1 MAGQGGLFSIDDDDL
16 DLGDEDFLLAA
27 AASMPHATA
36 ITNSTN
42 SRPSLQQNNNLITKT
57 TFNKKPTAESYE
69 SPKNIPTPDR
79 SSLTNVNSSFL
90 GSFDDDFGDDNI
102 GSFLTKRR
110 SSDSPVLGV
119 QPLKKQPK
127 TSNSPFENNT
137 AETNSRLQGKKQ
149 KIGGTTFD
157 NVNRPPMQGRSQA
170 ILNKIQGLSSSSNQ
184 PQSSSGLRMPVSDSG
199 TTQSPAGKTSKPGKF
214 VFKPVN
220 RTSPNSPTVPSAGGD
235 GFALRP
241 NNVFNANGGRGS
253 AVSPNIGGSP
263 LLTSGVPKN
272 NVQKSPTDNHTG
284 ESPGTTGRLSR
295 LLVGT
300 ATNSTSSSTKD
311 GPGQAGNNIVELSK
325 GNSLPKVGC
334 TYSASTQLRT
344 PTVSNVGS
352 ASNSPQLR
360 NSASLQNKPASKGH
374 VFGSKVSNSQQLRV
388 PEVNDASFPSNVN
401 VSSGSVQCNPGTQSG
416 VLRNPANAQFK
427 SSGIRNPTSSSSG
440 VQGNMGTQGTVGTSQ
455 AMSTCQ
461 SNFTQPLQPRYTQA
475 GPRLPQRGG
484 HNFAPRMGNVSSTP
498 RYTGQHG
505 TPRVPQSAGMVAPR
519 MQQTPR
525 FQQTPRMQYTPTMHQ
540 TPRMPQ
546 GRGGPIRQR
555 SPNGPGSGLYNSTF
569 GQNTSEQ
576 GTGSPG
582 SFLSPQAPV
591 CTSRLLKLC
600 NASRPKDL
608 TPRVK
613 KRKFPGP
620 AGILPKLSEDKQLD
634 DVAIATPQTPS
645 HSAVAKKPKDE
656 DLSSSQ
662 LSQEDPRKG
671 SWDTMKKELGLHE
684 DNSSCILGKNNIALV
699 LRRASLKLLP
709 QGKVPQ
715 LCVWVK
721 LLSLDGRNGSVV
733 FRDHTGEMQGTI
745 HQKVLEEYPSEI
757 KAGTTLVLRQV
768 GVFSPSARNHYLNI
782 TLNNIVQVYPPGT
795 KSGITSNPSSQD
807 SPEMNQSP
815 PPSWLKF
822 QDTSPTCTRS
832 VVSQQATTTV
842 GKGNTQKTGQHV
854 QQLPFSSA
862 LGQNAAQVS
871 KVVGTGG
878 KGTADKPANT
888 GVNSGPDVDELWG
901 EDNLDELLEDIGEEM
916 FGDF

>member
-1 MAGQGGLFSIDDDDL
+1 M
-16 DLGDEDFLLAA
+16 
-27 AASMPHATA
+27 
-36 ITNSTN
+36 
-42 SRPSLQQNNNLITKT
+42 
-57 TFNKKPTAESYE
+57 
-69 SPKNIPTPDR
+69 
-79 SSLTNVNSSFL
+79 
-90 GSFDDDFGDDNI
+90 
-102 GSFLTKRR
+102 
-110 SSDSPVLGV
+110 
-119 QPLKKQPK
+119 
-127 TSNSPFENNT
+127 
-137 AETNSRLQGKKQ
+137 
-149 KIGGTTFD
+149 
-157 NVNRPPMQGRSQA
+157 
-170 ILNKIQGLSSSSNQ
+170 
-184 PQSSSGLRMPVSDSG
+184 
-199 TTQSPAGKTSKPGKF
+199 
-214 VFKPVN
+214 
-220 RTSPNSPTVPSAGGD
+220 
-235 GFALRP
+235 
-241 NNVFNANGGRGS
+241 
-253 AVSPNIGGSP
+253 
-263 LLTSGVPKN
+263 
-272 NVQKSPTDNHTG
+272 
-284 ESPGTTGRLSR
+284 
-295 LLVGT
+295 
-300 ATNSTSSSTKD
+300 
-311 GPGQAGNNIVELSK
+311 
-325 GNSLPKVGC
+325 
-334 TYSASTQLRT
+334 
-344 PTVSNVGS
+344 GS
-352 ASNSPQLR
+352 ASSSPQLR

-374 VFGSKVSNSQQLRV
+374 VFGSKVSNSQLPRV
-388 PEVNDASFPSNVN
+388 SEVTNAIFPST
-401 VSSGSVQCNPGTQSG
+401 VSVTSVSVQCNPGIQATSG
-416 VLRNPANAQFK
+416 LRNPANAQFK
-427 SSGIRNPTSSSSG
+427 SSGMRNPTSSTSDLE
-440 VQGNMGTQGTVGTSQ
+440 VQGNMGTQGTVGTSHV
-455 AMSTCQ
+455 MSSCQ
-461 SNFTQPLQPRYTQA
+461 SNFTQPLQPRSTQA

-484 HNFAPRMGNVSSTP
+484 HSFAARMGNVSSTP
-498 RYTGQHG
+498 RFTGQYG

-519 MQQTPR
+519 MQQSPR

-576 GTGSPG
+576 GLTGSPG

-656 DLSSSQ
+656 DLTSSQ

-684 DNSSCILGKNNIALV
+684 DNSSCMLGKNNIALV

-795 KSGITSNPSSQD
+795 KSGITSNPSSLD

-822 QDTSPTCTRS
+822 QDTSPACTRS

-842 GKGNTQKTGQHV
+842 GMGNTQKTGQHV

-862 LGQNAAQVS
+862 LGQNTAQVS
-871 KVVGTGG
+871 KVVASGGRGTV
-878 KGTADKPANT
+878 DKPANT
-888 GVNSGPDVDELWG
+888 GVNTGPDGGKQQENVDELWG

>member
-1 MAGQGGLFSIDDDDL
+1 MAGQGSLFSIGDDDL
-16 DLGDEDFLLAA
+16 DLGDEDFLLAE
-27 AASMPHATA
+27 AASMAPTTA
-36 ITNSTN
+36 QANTVN
-42 SRPSLQQNNNLITKT
+42 SRPSLQQNNNLSTKT
-57 TFNKKPTAESYE
+57 TFNKKSPTSDQL
-69 SPKNIPTPDR
+69 P
-79 SSLTNVNSSFL
+79 LTNSSVNSSFL

-119 QPLKKQPK
+119 QPPKKQSR
-127 TSNSPFENNT
+127 TSNSPSENN
-137 AETNSRLQGKKQ
+137 AAIASSRMQDKEQ
-149 KIGGTTFD
+149 NTGGVTFN
-157 NVNRPPMQGRSQA
+157 NVDGPSMQGRSQA
-170 ILNKIQGLSSSSNQ
+170 ILNKIKGLGSSSNQ
-184 PQSSSGLRMPVSDSG
+184 TQSGSGLRIPVADS
-199 TTQSPAGKTSKPGKF
+199 TQSPAGKTSKPGKF

-220 RTSPNSPTVPSAGGD
+220 KTSPNSPSVPSGAG
-235 GFALRP
+235 FTLRP
-241 NNVFNANGGRGS
+241 NNVFNTNGGRVS
-253 AVSPNIGGSP
+253 AVSPNTGGSP
-263 LLTSGVPKN
+263 LLTSS
-272 NVQKSPTDNHTG
+272 VQKSPTDNHNG
-284 ESPGTTGRLSR
+284 ESPGATGRLSR
-295 LLVGT
+295 LLGGT
-300 ATNSTSSSTKD
+300 SKNSNSTKD
-311 GPGQAGNNIVELSK
+311 GSGQGGNNIAELSK
-325 GNSLPKVGC
+325 GNSLPKVGS
-334 TYSASTQLRT
+334 TYSVSTQLRT
-344 PTVSNVGS
+344 PAVSDVGGTS
-352 ASNSPQLR
+352 SSSQLR
-360 NSASLQNKPASKGH
+360 NSVTVSLQNRPANKGH
-374 VFGSKVSNSQQLRV
+374 VFGSKVNSSQQIRV
-388 PEVNDASFPSNVN
+388 PEANNDSFPST
-401 VSSGSVQCNPGTQSG
+401 VSSGLVQSNPGVQSTSSG
-416 VLRNPANAQFK
+416 LRIPANAQFK
-427 SSGIRNPTSSSSG
+427 SSGIRNTMMGSTEGIQSP
-440 VQGNMGTQGTVGTSQ
+440 MGTNGTVGTSQ
-455 AMSTCQ
+455 SV
-461 SNFTQPLQPRYTQA
+461 QPRFTQA

-484 HNFAPRMGNVSSTP
+484 HSFAPRVGNVSSAP
-498 RYTGQHG
+498 RFTGQYG
-505 TPRVPQSAGMVAPR
+505 TPRVPQPAGMVAPR

-525 FQQTPRMQYTPTMHQ
+525 FRQTPRMQYTPTMHQ

-555 SPNGPGSGLYNSTF
+555 SPNGPSSGLYNSSF
-569 GQNTSEQ
+569 GQNTPAEQQ

-582 SFLSPQAPV
+582 SFLSPQTPV

-600 NASRPKDL
+600 NASIPKDL

-634 DVAIATPQTPS
+634 DVAVATPQTPS
-645 HSAVAKKPKDE
+645 HSAMARKPKDE

-662 LSQEDPRKG
+662 LSQEDPRRG

-745 HQKVLEEYPSEI
+745 HQKVLEEYPSDI
-757 KAGTTLVLRQV
+757 KVGTTLVLRQV

-807 SPEMNQSP
+807 SPELNLSP

-822 QDTSPTCTRS
+822 QDTSPTCTRG
-832 VVSQQATTTV
+832 VVSQRTSTTRGDTQNTRQHPQQVPLSSAVVRNTTTV
-842 GKGNTQKTGQHV
+842 GMGNTQKRKHV
-854 QQLPFSSA
+854 QQLPLSSA
-862 LGQNAAQVS
+862 LGQNTVQVS
-871 KVVGTGG
+871 NVVASGATGNP
-878 KGTADKPANT
+878 TNT
-888 GVNSGPDVDELWG
+888 GSDVGKQQQNVDELWG